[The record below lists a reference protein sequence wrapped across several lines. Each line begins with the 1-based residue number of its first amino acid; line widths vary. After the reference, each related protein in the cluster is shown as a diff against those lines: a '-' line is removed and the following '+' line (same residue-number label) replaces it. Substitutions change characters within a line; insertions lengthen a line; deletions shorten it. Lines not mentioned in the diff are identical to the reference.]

1 MRQVKLPCHLI
12 LRKLCVV
19 VFSPRDRSKI
29 ICDTFP
35 QFTLA
40 DCKLQFVEHFHYL
53 GHIIH
58 SCLSMMTRK
67 IKVLFTRTS
76 VLCRRFEICSLRVK
90 LKLFR
95 SYCICLYDAALWSR
109 FAVATYK
116 KLSLCY
122 SKCMKSF
129 FGYCKYSSVTSML
142 FELGLPSLNTL
153 MHVNVVLSVVF
164 CVAVICL

>member
-1 MRQVKLPCHLI
+1 M
-12 LRKLCVV
+12 